1 MLALASKGIA
11 ELMKKALI
19 TGHHYHSTGM
29 QVTLSIMQPSAE
41 SSCRYQI
48 RGRHGGQR
56 TSFD

>member
-41 SSCRYQI
+41 SSLPIPNSRSA
-48 RGRHGGQR
+48 RR
-56 TSFD
+56 TTNFF

>member
-1 MLALASKGIA
+1 MLALASKGIT

-41 SSCRYQI
+41 SSLPIPNSRSAP
-48 RGRHGGQR
+48 R
-56 TSFD
+56 TTNFF